1 MSSVWMV
8 LAVRQAFQV
17 QTVSNQQ
24 VNSIANCTAFAN
36 QAEAVKYAEK
46 LRTSTG
52 SWNVA
57 VKEIPIHAKAETA
70 PDPMAGGNPFPN
82 N

>member
-1 MSSVWMV
+1 MPSVWMV

-17 QTVSNQQ
+17 VRVHDQQ
-24 VNSIANCTAFAN
+24 INSIANCTAFTN
-36 QAEAVKYAEK
+36 QAEAMRYADK
-46 LRTSTG
+46 LRAATQ

-57 VKEIPIHAKAETA
+57 VKEIPIHSKAETA